1 MIWAWIAIAW
11 VISLFLLRKKAI
23 RFHNYI
29 WTLIPI
35 DMYGIS
41 VAGAIIKP
49 YMVFSVLLLVV
60 ALAKSRTTIRN
71 EIRVPIFLCLILA
84 AGLFVVDLS
93 NGLLAASIAQHILFC
108 LVVSCGFIYVMQTD
122 VKKELG
128 EILTVMSMAAIAYG
142 IVFCVAWMLFSSG
155 VTDFGV
161 YAPDRSDAGMVL
173 RYSDMNS
180 VEFAISYRLRGFYN
194 DPNPLMCMFVL
205 PLAFAALS
213 LLKKDP
219 EGLGKLESIAT
230 IFLSLACAYFTNSR
244 MALLTC
250 LFALLVALLFYAVI
264 TKRFAL
270 FVLLTA
276 LSVAILTVMIISNV
290 FPGVYD
296 AIEAHF
302 GYRSSFGDEYGRGNI
317 WTTNLS
323 LVWNGPLFTGFGQNQ
338 IQYVSSLGAPCHN
351 TWLEWICGDGLI
363 VGMLGVYLFL
373 LLPLVRHLAGLGSK
387 AVMGRG
393 VDVLSTSFVVGH
405 LSILLI
411 LSVVDFVSNTYL
423 IFTTLLVYA
432 ACPLGNNAE
441 GKVAFAVDVT
451 NSSRTTKRVS
461 EQH

>member
-11 VISLFLLRKKAI
+11 VIALFLLRKKAI
-23 RFHNYI
+23 GFHNYI

-49 YMVFSVLLLVV
+49 YMVFSAILLVV
-60 ALAKSRTTIRN
+60 ALAKSRTAIRN
-71 EIRVPIFLCLILA
+71 EIRTPFLLCMILA
-84 AGLFVVDLS
+84 AGLFVVDLC

-108 LVVSCGFIYVMQTD
+108 LVVSCGFIYAMQTD

-128 EILTVMSMAAIAYG
+128 EILTVMSMAAIGYG

-161 YAPDRSDAGMVL
+161 YAPDRADAGMVL
-173 RYSDMNS
+173 RYADMNS
-180 VEFAISYRLRGFYN
+180 GEYAISYRLRGFYN

-205 PLAFAALS
+205 PLAFAMLS
-213 LLKKDP
+213 LLKRDA
-219 EGLGKLESIAT
+219 ESLGKVESIVT
-230 IFLSLACAYFTNSR
+230 IAISLACAYFTNSR
-244 MALLTC
+244 MALLIC
-250 LFALLVALLFYAVI
+250 LLVILVALLFYAVI
-264 TKRFAL
+264 TKRVAL
-270 FVLLTA
+270 FVLLA
-276 LSVAILTVMIISNV
+276 AMSVAMLAVMTLSNV

-317 WTTNLS
+317 WATNLS
-323 LVWNGPLFTGFGQNQ
+323 LVWNGPLFAGFGQNQ

-373 LLPLVRHLAGLGSK
+373 FSPLACHLGGLGSK
-387 AVMGRG
+387 VVMGRG
-393 VDVLSTSFVVGH
+393 LDVLSASFVVGH

-423 IFTTLLVYA
+423 IFVTLLVYA
-432 ACPLGNNAE
+432 ARPLGNTAE
-441 GKVAFAVDVT
+441 SKVAYAVGVA
-451 NSSRTTKRVS
+451 NRPRMTKRVS